1 LCAVLGDRQGE
12 GPFSDEMMHAVENLD
27 PRELRVLN
35 IELKK

>member
-1 LCAVLGDRQGE
+1 MLDGRQGE
-12 GPFSDEMMHAVENLD
+12 AVFSDEMTHAVENLD